1 MVLCSLLTGRLF
13 LVQVGNPAVEKVI
26 VKKLLGE
33 DKLDKKTFLKEAR
46 IIQELKHPN
55 IVKFKGICNNPFAL
69 ILAYA

>member
-1 MVLCSLLTGRLF
+1 M
-13 LVQVGNPAVEKVI
+13 EKVI

-69 ILAYA
+69 ILAYV